1 MSLACGGVRDNDIE
15 LQPGELVRD
24 LGVVLGASLGPDI
37 AAQWSAS
44 DFRVRP
50 DRSWRLIRYHR

>member
-24 LGVVLGASLGPDI
+24 LGVALGASLGPAI
-37 AAQWSAS
+37 SLLNG
-44 DFRVRP
+44 VRP
-50 DRSWRLIRYHR
+50 IFALLDVSWRLIRYHR